1 MQRIF
6 SLVCFCGLLW
16 SANAQTPGKRPT
28 VERGLASWYGVPY
41 NGRLG
46 SNGQTYDEH
55 QLTAAHRTLP
65 FGTEVRVRRLDR
77 NRSVVVRITDRG
89 PFVES
94 RIIDV
99 SEAAAEILGMT
110 RRGVVPVAVEIVP
123 TPPVEPGSTFTVD
136 LRKHRP
142 EAETVLIARRPQV
155 LDSIGDSE

>member
-1 MQRIF
+1 MRRIF

-16 SANAQTPGKRPT
+16 SANAQISGKDPKL
-28 VERGLASWYGVPY
+28 ERGFASWYGLPY
-41 NGRLG
+41 NGRTASDG
-46 SNGQTYDEH
+46 KVYDEH

-99 SEAAAEILGMT
+99 SEAAAEVLGMT
-110 RRGVVPVAVEIVP
+110 RRGVVPVVVEIVP
-123 TPPVEPGSTFTVD
+123 TPPIEAGSIFTVD
-136 LRKHRP
+136 LRKHRS
-142 EAETVLIARRPQV
+142 EADIELIARRPMV
-155 LDSIGDSE
+155 LDSIGE

>member
-1 MQRIF
+1 MRRIL

-16 SANAQTPGKRPT
+16 SGSAQTPGKRPS
-28 VERGLASWYGVPY
+28 VERGFASWYGVPY

-89 PFVES
+89 PFVDS

-99 SEAAAEILGMT
+99 SQAAAEVLSMT
-110 RRGVVPVAVEIVP
+110 RRGVVPVAVEVVQA
-123 TPPVEPGSTFTVD
+123 PPAAPGSVFTVD

-142 EAETVLIARRPQV
+142 EVDKVLIARRPLV
-155 LDSIGDSE
+155 FDSIGDSE